1 MTRLPGTLPAS
12 TPSLRPPV
20 RLSPREREI
29 ALLVA
34 QGFPTKAIARHLGI
48 SIWTVST
55 HLRRIFARFGV
66 GNRAAMIARLFE
78 ADLL

>member
-1 MTRLPGTLPAS
+1 VTVAS
-12 TPSLRPPV
+12 TPSSSRD

-34 QGFPTKAIARHLGI
+34 QGLPTKAIARQLGI
-48 SIWTVST
+48 SMWTVST

-66 GNRAAMIARLFE
+66 GSRAAMVACLFQRG
-78 ADLL
+78 LLR